1 MSGFVLKPLTDAD
14 TDWLRR
20 VVAEYCGGDPVIT
33 PDGVYVVR
41 DLPGYVAE
49 DEGTPVGVAQY
60 RIAAGDCEIIT
71 LASLRSGRGIGSA
84 LVAAVRAMAERAG
97 CRWLRVCTSND
108 NLHALG
114 FYQKRGFA
122 LAKSHRGAMERVR
135 QAKPGVTLVGASGIP
150 LRDIIELEMT
160 LDDPEA
166 STF

>member
-1 MSGFVLKPLTDAD
+1 MPGFVLKPLTGAD
-14 TDWLRR
+14 HDWLGR

-33 PDGVYVVR
+33 PDGAYVVR

-49 DEGTPVGVAQY
+49 DEGTRVGLAQY

-122 LAKSHRGAMERVR
+122 LAKLHRGAMERAMPRSAGQHRTTDV
-135 QAKPGVTLVGASGIP
+135 VH
-150 LRDIIELEMT
+150 
-160 LDDPEA
+160 
-166 STF
+166 